1 MGKANRK
8 MNKKK
13 QKEQQKQAHKN
24 WDSLK
29 AKMFAFEEAF
39 NYAEAIN
46 TLSELIEAGCREEEI
61 MVHGAKDYYQLG
73 DYERAGK
80 WVDVTLNFAPNNLEV
95 RILLAH
101 LCLLNDRIDD
111 ALSVLE
117 FVLKNGGQNLP
128 LEQQEDMEDML
139 AYYGK
144 HEAEM
149 LKEEYPLCWQ
159 FIAKEGQNTQTAAE
173 QKAVEAEPSVS
184 DDTMEEEAENTEE
197 TVEEHTDD
205 DIVGIIAEIEQ
216 KEISLQ
222 EKVRLLNS
230 FAASYYY
237 QKELGAAARLLDAAL
252 RIDACHN
259 NTLRNMA
266 MVQNELGSKEKALE
280 LAGKMFEADFVLLKQ
295 LR

>member
-29 AKMFAFEEAF
+29 AKMFAFEEDF

-46 TLSELIEAGCREEEI
+46 ILSELIEAGCREEEI

-80 WVDVTLNFAPNNLEV
+80 WVDVTLNFAPGNLEV

-117 FVLKNGGQNLP
+117 FILKNGGQNLP

-159 FIAKEGQNTQTAAE
+159 FIARDE
-173 QKAVEAEPSVS
+173 QKAAEAEPSVS
-184 DDTMEEEAENTEE
+184 DDTDDTMEEEDENTEE
-197 TVEEHTDD
+197 TVKEHTVD
-205 DIVGIIAEIEQ
+205 DIAGIIAEIEQ

-222 EKVRLLNS
+222 EKSRLLNS

-252 RIDACHN
+252 RIDVCHN

-266 MVQNELGSKEKALE
+266 MVQNELGNKEEALK
-280 LAGKMFEADFVLLKQ
+280 LAGKMSETDFVLLKQ

>member
-29 AKMFAFEEAF
+29 AKMFAFEEDF

-46 TLSELIEAGCREEEI
+46 ILSELIEAGCREEEI

-117 FVLKNGGQNLP
+117 FILKNGGQNLP

-159 FIAKEGQNTQTAAE
+159 FIARDE
-173 QKAVEAEPSVS
+173 QKAAEAEPSVS
-184 DDTMEEEAENTEE
+184 DDTDDTMEEEDENTEE
-197 TVEEHTDD
+197 TVKEHTVD
-205 DIVGIIAEIEQ
+205 DIAGIIAEIEQ

-222 EKVRLLNS
+222 EKSRLLNS

-252 RIDACHN
+252 RIDVCHN

-266 MVQNELGSKEKALE
+266 MVQNELGNKEEALK
-280 LAGKMFEADFVLLKQ
+280 LAGKMSETDFVLLKQ

>member
-29 AKMFAFEEAF
+29 AKMFAFEEDF

-46 TLSELIEAGCREEEI
+46 ILSELIEAGCREEEI

-80 WVDVTLNFAPNNLEV
+80 WVDVTLNFAPGNLEV

-117 FVLKNGGQNLP
+117 FILKNGGQNLP

-159 FIAKEGQNTQTAAE
+159 FIARDE
-173 QKAVEAEPSVS
+173 QKAAEAEPSVS
-184 DDTMEEEAENTEE
+184 DDTDDTMEEEDENTEE
-197 TVEEHTDD
+197 TVKEHTVD
-205 DIVGIIAEIEQ
+205 DIAGIIAEIEQ

-252 RIDACHN
+252 RIDVCHN

-266 MVQNELGSKEKALE
+266 MVQNELGNKEEALK
-280 LAGKMFEADFVLLKQ
+280 LAGKMSETDFVLLKQ